1 MTSSPS
7 QLLVESARHRTLHHA
22 LLLHGPSAKTLG
34 AAAIAIAKALNCV
47 NGSAGDACPSCQ
59 KIDRQSHPDVR
70 LLTPAKERKAISI
83 EQVRELV
90 AEAGMRP
97 YESGTKVFIIDPAD
111 TLSGAAANS
120 LLKTLE
126 EPTPDTCFVL
136 LTRSADLLLPTI
148 KSRCQIVFLRP
159 EHDDVEV
166 ADPELGTEVAERLA
180 SFAASRDMG
189 ALLGIAPLL
198 CAGDNAKQGLALLAT
213 TLRDI
218 AAGVAPASTAAVAA
232 AIPPSRL
239 LDAAQRAVEGIDTLN
254 VNADARLVVESALMV
269 LAGAKQ

>member
-1 MTSSPS
+1 MTATPS
-7 QLLVESARHRTLHHA
+7 HRLVDSARRRTLHHA
-22 LLLHGPSAKTLG
+22 LILQGPSPKTLR
-34 AAAIAIAKALNCV
+34 ATAISIAKALNCR
-47 NGSAGDACPSCQ
+47 NASDGDGCPSCQ
-59 KIDRQSHPDVR
+59 KIDRQIHPDVR
-70 LLTPAKERKAISI
+70 ALEPAKDRKAISI

-97 YESGTKVFIIDPAD
+97 YEGGTKVYIIDPAD
-111 TLSGAAANS
+111 SLSGAAANS

-126 EPTPDTCFVL
+126 EPAPDTAFVL

-159 EHDDVEV
+159 EHDDVEE
-166 ADPELGTEVAERLA
+166 ADPELAPALAERLA
-180 SFAASRDMG
+180 SFAESRDMG

-198 CAGDNAKQGLALLAT
+198 CAGDAKHGLALLAA

-218 AAGVAPASTAAVAA
+218 AAGVATGRAAGVAS

-239 LDAAQRAVEGIDTLN
+239 LDAAQRAVEGIDALN
-254 VNADARLVVESALMV
+254 VNADARLLVEDALML

>member
-1 MTSSPS
+1 MTTSPS
-7 QLLVESARHRTLHHA
+7 HLLVESARHRTLHHA
-22 LLLHGPSAKTLG
+22 LLLHGPSAKTLSG
-34 AAAIAIAKALNCV
+34 AAVSIAKALNCP
-47 NGSAGDACPSCQ
+47 NGSDGDGCPSCQ
-59 KIDRQSHPDVR
+59 KIDRQIHPDVR
-70 LLTPAKERKAISI
+70 LLSPAKERKAISI

-97 YESGTKVFIIDPAD
+97 YEEGTKVFIIDPAD

-159 EHDDVEV
+159 EHDDIEED
-166 ADPELGTEVAERLA
+166 DPELGMEVSKRLA
-180 SFAASRDMG
+180 SFAASHDMG

-198 CAGDNAKQGLALLAT
+198 CAGEAKQGLALLAAI
-213 TLRDI
+213 LRDI
-218 AAGVAPASTAAVAA
+218 AAGVAPAPASSVAS

-239 LDAAQRAVEGIDTLN
+239 LDAAQRAVEGIDTLG
-254 VNADARLVVESALMV
+254 VNADARLVVESALML

>member
-1 MTSSPS
+1 MTSSPT
-7 QLLVESARHRTLHHA
+7 QLLVESARRRTLHHA

-34 AAAIAIAKALNCV
+34 GAAIAIAKALNCR
-47 NGSAGDACPSCQ
+47 NGSGGDGCPSCQ
-59 KIDRQSHPDVR
+59 KIDRESHPDVR
-70 LLTPAKERKAISI
+70 LLTPAKDRKAISI

-90 AEAGMRP
+90 AAAGMRP
-97 YESGTKVFIIDPAD
+97 YEEGTKVFIIDPAD
-111 TLSGAAANS
+111 ALSGAAANS

-126 EPTPDTCFVL
+126 EPTPDTAFIL

-159 EHDDVEV
+159 EHDDVVEDDADLGQEV
-166 ADPELGTEVAERLA
+166 AARLA

-189 ALLGIAPLL
+189 ALLGLAPLL
-198 CAGDNAKQGLALLAT
+198 CAGDNAKNGLALLAA

-218 AAGVAPASTAAVAA
+218 AAGVAPGPAAGVASTIA
-232 AIPPSRL
+232 PSRL
-239 LDAAQRAVEGIDTLN
+239 LEAAQRAVEGISALN
-254 VNADARLVVESALMV
+254 VNADARLVVEDALML

>member
-1 MTSSPS
+1 MTTSPTHR
-7 QLLVESARHRTLHHA
+7 LVESARHRTLHHA
-22 LLLHGPSAKTLG
+22 LILQGPSAKTLAG
-34 AAAIAIAKALNCV
+34 AAVAIAKALNCR
-47 NGSAGDACPSCQ
+47 NGSDGDGCPSCQ
-59 KIDRQSHPDVR
+59 KIDKQIHPDVR
-70 LLTPAKERKAISI
+70 ILAPAKDGKAISI

-97 YESGTKVFIIDPAD
+97 YEEGTKVFIIDPAD
-111 TLSGAAANS
+111 ALSGAAANS

-126 EPTPDTCFVL
+126 EPAPDTCFVL

-159 EHDDVEV
+159 EHDDVEE
-166 ADPELGTEVAERLA
+166 ADPELGPEVAERLA
-180 SFAASRDMG
+180 AFASSRDMG

-198 CAGDNAKQGLALLAT
+198 CAGDAKHGLALLAA

-218 AAGVAPASTAAVAA
+218 AAGVATGPAARVADT
-232 AIPPSRL
+232 IPPSIL
-239 LDAAQRAVEGIDTLN
+239 LDAARRAVEGIDAMN
-254 VNADARLVVESALMV
+254 VNADVRLLVEDALMV